1 MYFKVNSN
9 DLFMF
14 NELLN
19 QKLLLV
25 VFSTDYIE
33 NVFNVLPINILKYL
47 IVDYSKYWFGI
58 KL

>member
-47 IVDYSKYWFGI
+47 IVDYSKY
-58 KL
+58 